1 MDMAEILNGKEL
13 SKKVE
18 VELKKRVEVLVERL
32 GFKPVLSTILVGD
45 NPASVTYVKMK
56 AKACERIGLESQII
70 HLEQNTTTD
79 ELLEVIRSLNEDHK
93 VCGIL
98 LQHPVPKQID
108 ERRCFD
114 AISLQKDVD
123 GVNSWSFGKVSMGEK
138 AYKCATPYGIIRI
151 LKAYNI
157 ELAGKH
163 AVVVGR
169 SAILGKPVAML
180 LLNENC
186 TVTICHSKT
195 QNLSDIVKTA
205 DIVVGCVG
213 IANFIKAEWIKP
225 GAVLVDA
232 GYNEGN
238 VGDIDLEN
246 AKEISSA
253 YTPVP
258 GGVDGMTGNS
268 LLLQTVERG
277 ESLLND

>member
-1 MDMAEILNGKEL
+1 MAEILNGKEL

-18 VELKKRVEVLVERL
+18 VELRKRVEVLVDKL

-56 AKACERIGLESQII
+56 ARACERIGLESQII
-70 HLEQNTTTD
+70 HLENNTTTD
-79 ELLEVIRSLNEDHK
+79 ELLKVIRDLNEDKK

-108 ERRCFD
+108 ERLCFD
-114 AISLQKDVD
+114 EISLQKDVD

-246 AKEISSA
+246 AKDISSA

-258 GGVDGMTGNS
+258 GGVGPMTINS
-268 LLLQTVERG
+268 LLLQTVESA
-277 ESLLND
+277 ESLLNN